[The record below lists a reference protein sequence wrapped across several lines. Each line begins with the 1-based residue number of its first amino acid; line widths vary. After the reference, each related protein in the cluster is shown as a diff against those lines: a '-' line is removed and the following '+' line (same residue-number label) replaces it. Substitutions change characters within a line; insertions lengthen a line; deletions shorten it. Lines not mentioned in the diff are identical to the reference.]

1 MAKKSLKKAL
11 VKGTAMEAAEHK
23 DVTKGKKSVAKKIAK
38 AHIEETGPEYYEE
51 LPKMEK
57 KLKKGKK

>member
-1 MAKKSLKKAL
+1 MAKKSLKKEIA
-11 VKGTAMEAAEHK
+11 KGTAVEAKEHK
-23 DVTKGKKSVAKKIAK
+23 DVTHGKKTIAKKIAK
-38 AHIEETGPEYYEE
+38 AHIKEGDNYYEE